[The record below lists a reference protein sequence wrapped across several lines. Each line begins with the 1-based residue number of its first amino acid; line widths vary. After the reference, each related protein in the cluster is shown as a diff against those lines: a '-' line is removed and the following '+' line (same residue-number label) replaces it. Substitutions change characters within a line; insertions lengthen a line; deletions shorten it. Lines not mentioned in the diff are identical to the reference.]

1 MHRFGE
7 QAWAR
12 SMCLYLS
19 DEGQSLRNTDLSC
32 VRAHVSVHT
41 LVHVREHHAP
51 SIPCE
56 ILFANELAVRGVN
69 SHAHMCV
76 YIDTRAHTHTHTCI
90 TVRSRRTAVRALWR
104 AGVNPKPL

>member
-7 QAWAR
+7 QAWGR

-41 LVHVREHHAP
+41 LVHLRHLREHHAP

-69 SHAHMCV
+69 GGS
-76 YIDTRAHTHTHTCI
+76 IPT
-90 TVRSRRTAVRALWR
+90 
-104 AGVNPKPL
+104 PPPPLPPPSAPAPSNLPPS